1 MIDLRS
7 RAFAGTGASIA
18 TDVHVEKASLLM
30 KGEDMESCVDWHFF
44 RRLLFALGCGTLI
57 VFGVG
62 ASEGGAADVH
72 KTEFPT
78 PFERS
83 DGWDTATYES
93 GMQYY
98 AKLAGASQRVTVHTM
113 GNTDSGQPLSI
124 VLITDENHIEPADVS
139 KDTRTVML
147 INNAIHP
154 GESDGVDASMAF
166 ARDIVCDG
174 EAYDKLLKDVIV
186 AIIPFY
192 NIGGAL
198 NRNSGTRANQNGPRE
213 YGFRGN
219 GRNYDLNRDFLKC
232 DTLNARS
239 FAEVFHLLDP
249 DFFIDTHV
257 SNGADYQHVMT
268 TSQSQKDK
276 LGLSLGQYMHTKFE
290 PMLFTAMSGAG
301 YPTIPYVNAG
311 GSPPENGFDQ
321 FLETPRY
328 STGFAGLFHAM
339 GYMTETHMLKPY
351 PQRVAATRVFFD
363 AALTLLAKEGK
374 HIQLLRQRDRST
386 YYQQEYVPIAWEVDR
401 NHPARLEFHGYEASQ
416 VPSSVTGGT
425 RLFYDRNKP
434 FVRQIPYF
442 NKYRVAE
449 SVKLPAGYLIPRE
462 WHTVIGLMKVN
473 SVAMRVIKTPAS
485 VPAETYRIDNV
496 KSRTTP
502 YEGHFFHD
510 AVELTTETEQIGLR
524 EGDVVVP
531 IDQDRARYVVEALEP
546 KAMDSLF
553 RWNRFDS
560 VLQQK
565 EYFSPYVFEKTAEK
579 LLAENRALREAFN
592 SRKQADVEFASDRRA
607 QLNFLYKRSKNYEK
621 SHRRYPIAR
630 LLSLPD

>member
-1 MIDLRS
+1 MHERNEDVQHWIISRNDWLRS
-7 RAFAGTGASIA
+7 LAIGLG
-18 TDVHVEKASLLM
+18 VLL
-30 KGEDMESCVDWHFF
+30 
-44 RRLLFALGCGTLI
+44 
-57 VFGVG
+57 VFGG
-62 ASEGGAADVH
+62 NACEGCAEEIPAA
-72 KTEFPT
+72 KFPT
-78 PFERS
+78 PFERG
-83 DGWDTATYES
+83 DGWDTATYKD
-93 GMQYY
+93 GMKYY
-98 AKLAGASQRVTVHTM
+98 SELAAASKQVTIHSM
-113 GNTDSGQPLSI
+113 GKTDSGYPLSV
-124 VLITDENHIEPADVS
+124 VLITDQNHIAPDEVN
-139 KDTRTVML
+139 KDPRTVLL

-166 ARDIVCDG
+166 ARDLVCDG

-232 DTLNARS
+232 DTRNAKS
-239 FAEVFHLLDP
+239 FAEIFQLLDP

-276 LGLSLGQYMHTKFE
+276 LGLSLGQYMHTQFE
-290 PMLFTAMSGAG
+290 PILFKAMQTAG
-301 YPTIPYVNAG
+301 YPTIPYVNSG
-311 GSPPENGFDQ
+311 GTPPENGYDQ

-328 STGFAGLFHAM
+328 STGYAGLFQTM

-351 PQRVAATRVFFD
+351 PQRVAATRVFLD
-363 AALTLLAKEGK
+363 ASLILLAQEGK
-374 HIQLLRQRDRST
+374 TIQSLRQKDRDT
-386 YYQQEYVPIAWEVDR
+386 YRKQESAPIAWQVDR

-416 VPSSVTGGT
+416 VPSIVTGGT
-425 RLFYDRNKP
+425 RLFYDREKP
-434 FVRQIPYF
+434 FVRNIPYF
-442 NKYRVAE
+442 NKYRVTE
-449 SVKLPAGYLIPRE
+449 SVTLPAGYLIPRE
-462 WHTVIGLMKVN
+462 WHTVIDLMKTN
-473 SVAMRVIKTPAS
+473 SIVMRVVTKPVT
-485 VPAETYRIDNV
+485 VPAETYRIDSV

-510 AVELTTETEQIGLR
+510 AVELTTEKAPINLR
-524 EGDVVVP
+524 EGDVVIP
-531 IDQDRARYVVEALEP
+531 IDQDRARYVVESLEP

-579 LLAENRALREAFN
+579 LLTENQALRDAFET
-592 SRKQADVEFASDRRA
+592 RKKTDPMFASDRRA
-607 QLNFLYKRSKNYEK
+607 QLTYLYQRSDNYEK
-621 SHRRYPIAR
+621 SHRKYPVAR
-630 LLSLPD
+630 LLQLPE